1 MANGLFTYQD
11 PRVLEQ
17 QFLAQRTLSPAQ
29 MAQLNPLQQVIAMGA
44 NTGANLGNTIG
55 RMFGGQT
62 SAEVENEAMKRI
74 FTQASQATTDPAE
87 RLKVAASLFRQQ
99 GMEDRAQA
107 LEDRL
112 LNTQK
117 TQADIGRLNA
127 LAQGGGRTG
136 GVGTGPER
144 MATFIADVDART
156 AAGQPVT
163 DVERRTADNFRTVLS
178 SVKTY
183 KMPDGSILRVAVKD
197 FSAQQRAEAQG
208 GIEVPTGVAPQAP
221 QAPQTGQPQP
231 RPAPQ
236 ATGGAQVIETPAS
249 VSARKKEQQGIQ
261 NQIDTISADL
271 ENINEA
277 LQLVS
282 PRSAGI
288 AGVLGI
294 VPQTDAR
301 RVQKLIEGI
310 DAAKVFNELTKLRE
324 ASASGASGLG
334 QVTEREISLLQN
346 RLRVLD
352 PFGEPDKLKADL
364 QYIANAWTSIQDR
377 LKESQ
382 TPTGQPTERP
392 SEQPKANNQDEALI
406 QRWMAANPGK
416 SREQVVQG
424 LKRRGL
430 IK

>member
-1 MANGLFTYQD
+1 
-11 PRVLEQ
+11 
-17 QFLAQRTLSPAQ
+17 
-29 MAQLNPLQQVIAMGA
+29 MGA

-117 TQADIGRLNA
+117 TQADINRLNA

-183 KMPDGSILRVAVKD
+183 EMPDGSILRVAVKD

-221 QAPQTGQPQP
+221 QTGQPQP

-249 VSARKKEQQGIQ
+249 IKAKEQEAKGKQQAAIIADSDISQINKAINIVEQKGRRAAGFGSIFSFIPETSAMELEGAISSIDAGKLI
-261 NQIDTISADL
+261 NQIQALKATSSTGATGFGSLTEKEGQRLIDRLGSLRQGMSPDTLRA
-271 ENINEA
+271 N
-277 LQLVS
+277 
-282 PRSAGI
+282 
-288 AGVLGI
+288 
-294 VPQTDAR
+294 
-301 RVQKLIEGI
+301 LIEI
-310 DAAKVFNELTKLRE
+310 RDLMNKLNN
-324 ASASGASGLG
+324 
-334 QVTEREISLLQN
+334 VTTAE
-346 RLRVLD
+346 
-352 PFGEPDKLKADL
+352 GE
-364 QYIANAWTSIQDR
+364 
-377 LKESQ
+377 
-382 TPTGQPTERP
+382 
-392 SEQPKANNQDEALI
+392 PKANNQDEALI
-406 QRWMAANPGK
+406 QRWMTANPGK
-416 SREQVVQG
+416 SREQIVQG

>member
-29 MAQLNPLQQVIAMGA
+29 MAQLTPLQQVVAMGA

-117 TQADIGRLNA
+117 TQADINRLNA

-183 KMPDGSILRVAVKD
+183 EMPDGSILRVAVKD

-221 QAPQTGQPQP
+221 QTGQPQP

-249 VSARKKEQQGIQ
+249 IKAKEQEAKGKQQAAIIADSDISQINKAINIVEQKGRRAAGFGSIFSFIPETSAMELEGAISSIDAGKLI
-261 NQIDTISADL
+261 NQIQALKATSSTGATGFGSLTEKEGQRLIDRLGSLRQGMSPDTLRA
-271 ENINEA
+271 N
-277 LQLVS
+277 
-282 PRSAGI
+282 
-288 AGVLGI
+288 
-294 VPQTDAR
+294 
-301 RVQKLIEGI
+301 LIEI
-310 DAAKVFNELTKLRE
+310 RDLMNKLNN
-324 ASASGASGLG
+324 
-334 QVTEREISLLQN
+334 VTTAE
-346 RLRVLD
+346 
-352 PFGEPDKLKADL
+352 GE
-364 QYIANAWTSIQDR
+364 
-377 LKESQ
+377 
-382 TPTGQPTERP
+382 
-392 SEQPKANNQDEALI
+392 PKANNQDEALI
-406 QRWMAANPGK
+406 QRWMTANPGK
-416 SREQVVQG
+416 SREQIVQG